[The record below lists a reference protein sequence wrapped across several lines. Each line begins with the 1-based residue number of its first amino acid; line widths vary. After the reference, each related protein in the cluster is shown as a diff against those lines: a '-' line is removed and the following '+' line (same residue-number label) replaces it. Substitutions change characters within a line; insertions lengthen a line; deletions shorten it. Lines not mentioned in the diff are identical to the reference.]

1 MLDPVIPP
9 IQTAVESS
17 DSTRLHTVI
26 FEPSGRRGQVAA
38 GTTLLDAARQ
48 LGVAIESICGG
59 RQTCAKCY
67 VRIEGGEFARHG
79 IRSSAD
85 HVTAAGERER
95 HYRRLRGV
103 PDTMRYSCD
112 ARITGDVLV
121 TVPAESQGQKQV
133 VLKAARDLAI
143 TVDPIIRLYYIELD
157 PPEMDAPG
165 DRERVLAEMAARFGL
180 HDLAFDLSALRDLA
194 PALRKRPAS
203 HHSRSAGAEPVEA
216 TSALRLSAGAE
227 PVEATSALRQAQGA
241 RATEGPWA
249 LTLTVWDDRRIVRV
263 QSGYHEQA
271 VGLAVDLGS
280 TTLAAYLCDLRTGAL
295 LATASAVNPQVS
307 YGDDI
312 MSRISYA
319 VEQPD
324 GRARL
329 HQAIIAAL
337 NELAAAAARQAGLT
351 ATDIVD
357 MTLVGNS
364 VMHHLALDL
373 DPGPLGA
380 SPFVPSTKDPVD
392 LRAADLGLKLNPG
405 ARLHVLPLEAGYVGA
420 DNVGVIL
427 AEAPH
432 RQDEVVL
439 IIDVGTNG
447 ELLLGNRHKLFCA
460 SSPTGPALEGAQ
472 ITHGMRAA
480 PGAIE
485 RVRIAPET
493 LDVRFKVIGSAER
506 ANAQIGT
513 STNQQ
518 SAISAAGICG
528 TGIIEAVA
536 EMFAAGIVEKSGR
549 FNRKLTS
556 PRHTTTAA
564 GAPAF
569 IIAWPAQS
577 ATGAAIV
584 VSQAD
589 VRAIQLA
596 KAALYVGAQVLLRE
610 FGAEKVDRV
619 VLAGAFGSVI
629 DPYHTMLIGMI
640 PDCDLRNV
648 TAVGNAAGDGARIAL
663 LNKAQRREAA
673 EVARWV
679 RHVSTPLEGDFQ
691 KLFMAALAF
700 PHSIDAFPHL
710 AAPPVLKAPGP

>member
-1 MLDPVIPP
+1 MMATSCIPRP
-9 IQTAVESS
+9 SPEPA
-17 DSTRLHTVI
+17 RLHTVI

-59 RQTCAKCY
+59 RQTCAKCI
-67 VRIEGGEFARHG
+67 VRIEEGEFARHG
-79 IRSSAD
+79 VRSGAD
-85 HVTAAGERER
+85 HVTPADAQERR
-95 HYRRLRGV
+95 HHQARGI
-103 PDTMRYSCD
+103 PAEMRYACA
-112 ARITGDVLV
+112 ARVAGDLVV
-121 TVPAESQGQKQV
+121 TVPPQSQGQKQV
-133 VLKAARDLAI
+133 VLKAARERAI
-143 TVDPIIRLYYIELD
+143 TVDPIIRLCYIELP
-157 PPEMDAPG
+157 PPEMDAAG
-165 DRERVLAEMAARFGL
+165 DRERVLAEAAARFGL
-180 HDLAFDLSALRDLA
+180 RALEFDLPALRDLA
-194 PALRKRPAS
+194 PALR
-203 HHSRSAGAEPVEA
+203 
-216 TSALRLSAGAE
+216 
-227 PVEATSALRQAQGA
+227 QGQ
-241 RATEGPWA
+241 WA
-249 LTLTVWDDRRIVRV
+249 VTLTVWDDRLIIRV
-263 QSGYHEQA
+263 QPGYHEQA
-271 VGLAVDLGS
+271 VGLAVDLGT

-319 VEQPD
+319 VEQPE
-324 GRARL
+324 GRGRL

-337 NELAAAAARQAGLT
+337 NELAADAARRAGLAAA
-351 ATDIVD
+351 DIVD
-357 MTLVGNS
+357 MTFVGNS

-373 DPGPLGA
+373 DPGPLGV
-380 SPFVPSTKDPVD
+380 SPFTPTTVDPVD

-427 AEAPH
+427 AEEPH

-485 RVRIAPET
+485 RVRIDPTT
-493 LDVRFKVIGSAER
+493 LDVQFKVIGRGEWEKVRVGDVEHGRGEEAETTPSPPLPLPR
-506 ANAQIGT
+506 S
-513 STNQQ
+513 STLPLA
-518 SAISAAGICG
+518 SGICG

-536 EMFAAGIVEKSGR
+536 EMFAAGIVERNGR
-549 FNRKLTS
+549 FNRQLRS
-556 PRHTTTAA
+556 PRHTTTAE
-564 GAPAF
+564 GVPAF
-569 IIAWPAQS
+569 IIAWPEQS
-577 ATGAAIV
+577 ATAAPIV
-584 VSQAD
+584 ISQAD

-610 FGAEKVDRV
+610 FGAERVDRV
-619 VLAGAFGSVI
+619 VLAGAFGSVL

-640 PDCDLRNV
+640 PDCDLHNV
-648 TAVGNAAGDGARIAL
+648 IAVGNAAGDGARIAL
-663 LNKAQRREAA
+663 LNKAKRREAA

-679 RHVSTPLEGDFQ
+679 RHISTPLEGDFQ

-700 PHSIDAFPHL
+700 PHATDTFPHL
-710 AAPPVLKAPGP
+710 ADAPTRR

>member
-1 MLDPVIPP
+1 MSPFEDLPIKTIDP
-9 IQTAVESS
+9 SLS
-17 DSTRLHTVI
+17 YTVI
-26 FEPSGRRGQVAA
+26 FEPSGRRGQVAE

-67 VRIEGGEFARHG
+67 VRVEEGEFARHG
-79 IRSSAD
+79 IRSRAD

-95 HYRRLRGV
+95 RYRQLRGV
-103 PDTMRYSCD
+103 PEAMRYSCD
-112 ARITGDVLV
+112 ARVTGDVLV

-133 VLKAARDLAI
+133 VLKAARDRAI
-143 TVDPIIRLYYIELD
+143 TVDPIIRLYYIELP

-165 DRERVLAEMAARFGL
+165 DRERVLAELAARFGL
-180 HDLAFDLSALRDLA
+180 RDLEFDLSALRDLA
-194 PALRKRPAS
+194 PALRQISGGAPQQVEDSGVPNLFGHAPEPKR
-203 HHSRSAGAEPVEA
+203 
-216 TSALRLSAGAE
+216 
-227 PVEATSALRQAQGA
+227 
-241 RATEGPWA
+241 WA
-249 LTLTVWDDRRIVRV
+249 ITLTVWDDRWIVRV
-263 QSGYHEQA
+263 QPGYHERA

-319 VEQPD
+319 VEQPE
-324 GRARL
+324 GRSRL
-329 HQAIIAAL
+329 HGAIIAAL
-337 NELAAAAARQAGLT
+337 NDLAADAARRAGL
-351 ATDIVD
+351 APADIVD

-380 SPFVPSTKDPVD
+380 SPFVPTTKDPVD

-427 AEAPH
+427 AEEPH

-480 PGAIE
+480 AGAIE
-485 RVRIAPET
+485 RVRIDPET
-493 LDVRFKVIGSAER
+493 LDVRFKVIGGEEW
-506 ANAQIGT
+506 ANQQIGK
-513 STNQQ
+513 SAPAICNLQ
-518 SAISAAGICG
+518 SAIRASGICG

-556 PRHTTTAA
+556 PRHTTTAE
-564 GAPAF
+564 GSPAF
-569 IIAWPAQS
+569 VLAWPEQS

-610 FGAEKVDRV
+610 FGAERVDRV

-663 LNKAQRREAA
+663 LNKAKRREAA

-700 PHSIDAFPHL
+700 PHATDAFPHL
-710 AAPPVLKAPGP
+710 AAASSRR